1 MNGSTMSNYQW
12 EISWLSERKLKNHS
26 GRTFLLVIIKLSL
39 SVLPVKFILY
49 VIYELLMKNSDEASQ
64 KTLLI

>member
-12 EISWLSERKLKNHS
+12 EIKAYYIKLK
-26 GRTFLLVIIKLSL
+26 FLLVIIKLSL

-49 VIYELLMKNSDEASQ
+49 AIIELLMKNSDEASQ
-64 KTLLI
+64 KILLI